1 MSFAGWPEEALD
13 FYEDLEADNSKAYWT
28 AHKETYETAVRAPM
42 LALLAD
48 LAAEFGEGKMFRPYR
63 DTRFAKDKSPY
74 KTNAAA
80 TAGRCYVSLSAAGLM
95 AGGGVHDTSPE
106 QVARLRSAVDADR
119 SGTALAAV
127 VADLE
132 RAGYAIGGERLKT
145 VPRGFDRDHPRAGLL
160 RYKSLYGWQEWP
172 PEPWLHTAKA
182 AEVVAATW
190 RGLDPL
196 LRWLA
201 EYVSA

>member
-1 MSFAGWPEEALD
+1 MTFAGFPEAALD
-13 FYEDLEADNSKAYWT
+13 FYEDLEADNSKSFWT
-28 AHKETYETAVRAPM
+28 AHKETYESAVRAPM

-48 LAAEFGEGKMFRPYR
+48 LEPEFGEGRMFRPYR

-80 TAGRCYVSLSAAGLM
+80 TVGRYYVSLSAAGLM

-106 QVARLRSAVDADR
+106 QVARLRAAVDADR
-119 SGTALAAV
+119 TGKALAAL

-132 RAGYAIGGERLKT
+132 DAGYRVGGEQLKT
-145 VPRGFDRDHPRAGLL
+145 VPRGFDRDHPRAALL
-160 RYKSLYGWQEWP
+160 RYKSLYGWQELP
-172 PEPWLHTAKA
+172 LAPWLHTAKA
-182 AEVVAATW
+182 RDAVADAW

-196 LRWLA
+196 VRWLA
-201 EYVSA
+201 ANVSG